1 MGLAYVIGAAIL
13 WFLITKLN
21 GNYIQI
27 YVSTTH
33 VKDYHA
39 ILIQHNDYYRHLSP
53 AGRKKF
59 IKRLHRFRIK
69 KNFIGQHGLE
79 IEDKHVTLI
88 SAAAI
93 QITFGLE
100 NYVLNNFYEIM
111 VFPETFRFTNS
122 DVHYKGLTGQSGKIL
137 LSWKDFL
144 EGYETKDDKL
154 NLGIHEMAHALELNA
169 LLGSDTTMDF
179 AVKYD
184 TWKEKST
191 DEYHRIRNDEDSF
204 LRNYAGK
211 SEREFFAVCLEHFFE
226 APKEF
231 SDELP
236 DIYIPLCNLL
246 NQDPRNAHS
255 DYLLEKSI

>member
-1 MGLAYVIGAAIL
+1 MGLAYIIGIAAFMYLFSKFSGISL
-13 WFLITKLN
+13 SK
-21 GNYIQI
+21 
-27 YVSTTH
+27 YVSAADIDFYNELLTR
-33 VKDYHA
+33 
-39 ILIQHNDYYRHLSP
+39 HNGYYKQLSSS
-53 AGRKKF
+53 GQKKF
-59 IKRLHRFRIK
+59 IKRLHHFRHK
-69 KNFIGQHGLE
+69 KTFVGKNGLKIDSTHE
-79 IEDKHVTLI
+79 TLI
-88 SAAAI
+88 SSAAI

-100 NYVLNNFYEIM
+100 NYVLSNFREIM
-111 VFPETFRFTNS
+111 VFPDTFRFTHS
-122 DVHYKGLTGQSGKIL
+122 DVYYKGLTGQSGKIF
-137 LSWKDFL
+137 LSWEDFL
-144 EGYETKDDKL
+144 EGYETKEDKL
-154 NLGIHEMAHALELNA
+154 NLGIHEMAHALELTA

-184 TWKEKST
+184 TWKEKSN

-211 SEREFFAVCLEHFFE
+211 SEREFFAVCIEHFFE

-246 NQDPRNAHS
+246 NQDPRNAHC

>member
-1 MGLAYVIGAAIL
+1 MTFVYVIGVAA
-13 WFLITKLN
+13 FLYFYSKLS
-21 GNYIQI
+21 GNSIHIYISNSNIQL
-27 YVSTTH
+27 
-33 VKDYHA
+33 YHE
-39 ILIQHNDYYRHLSP
+39 LLTQHNDYYRNLSP

-59 IKRLHRFRIK
+59 IKRLHRFRSH
-69 KNFIGQHGLE
+69 KNFIGKNGLV
-79 IEDKHVTLI
+79 IDNKHETLI

-100 NYVLNNFYEIM
+100 NYVLSNFREIL
-111 VFPETFRFTNS
+111 VFPDTFRFTHS
-122 DVHYKGLTGQSGKIL
+122 DVYYKGLTGQSGKIF
-137 LSWKDFL
+137 LSWEDFL
-144 EGYETKDDKL
+144 EGYETKEDKL
-154 NLGIHEMAHALELNA
+154 NLGIHEMAHALELTA

-184 TWKEKST
+184 TWKEKSN

-211 SEREFFAVCLEHFFE
+211 SEREFFAVCIEHFFE

-246 NQDPRNAHS
+246 NQDPRNAHC